1 MSDTVKQKS
10 NPIKPNQDILD
21 QNYWCDLVWY
31 ARKPGLLKNI
41 AEHMYNDELEWVGE
55 LDGEPIDQEAFLHAL
70 PTDDKFK
77 KECKGYDKHDLDS
90 ILKSIKRVQVYKS
103 DWLPDGEEG
112 TLLNSEG
119 DWQHGFNSGCLA
131 ILREIDLRQQQ
142 KEEPHVCFSDMS
154 FPWLD
159 S

>member
-55 LDGEPIDQEAFLHAL
+55 LEGEPVHQTAF
-70 PTDDKFK
+70 FK
-77 KECKGYDKHDLDS
+77 GLTHDRKELRGYENHDLEAICRS
-90 ILKSIKRVQVYKS
+90 IKSIQISQS
-103 DWLPDGEEG
+103 DFLPDG
-112 TLLNSEG
+112 NKKDIDG